1 MVARTKWRQFCSTCG
16 NQFHVPNTWA
26 YCSKKCEEE
35 RQGLAAI
42 EAREDAISEWLH
54 PLYVERMDI
63 AQKLETAMPWER
75 VDLLAALAANEA
87 KEAAVRESLTH
98 EQPPEAEP
106 KQVRPL
112 LEPTSISFWLPIL
125 RREGDKWEASVR
137 RSLQVSIMLGRRL
150 CEARANL
157 PHGEFGRLFAEHENA
172 VEGALQFSARWAR
185 QLMVIAANDAIANR
199 KHASD
204 LPADITTVALLA
216 RLPASELKA
225 AIERGDVTPD
235 MKRADARD
243 LLPEPEAVAPSEPVD
258 EVAKTHHPIQRAL
271 RRFVAARPSE
281 FSDLKARLKAALR
294 AIERELAAEES
305 LGTELMSS
313 VERADMRSWPR
324 SRSRTATATRRTGAR
339 SGRRSCSAPATAA
352 RAPRGTRTAALRTTV
367 RIRTPAR
374 AWC

>member
-16 NQFHVPNTWA
+16 KQFDAPNTWA

-75 VDLLAALAANEA
+75 VDLLSALAANEA
-87 KEAAVRESLTH
+87 REAAVRESLTH

-112 LEPTSISFWLPIL
+112 LESTSISFWLPIL

-150 CEARANL
+150 CEARASL

-172 VEGALQFSARWAR
+172 VEGALPFSVSWASK
-185 QLMVIAANDAIANR
+185 LMRIASNEAVVALS
-199 KHASD
+199 HAKVSEAK
-204 LPADITTVALLA
+204 LPADIEKVYLLS
-216 RLPASELKA
+216 RLPAEELQA
-225 AIERGDVTPD
+225 AVDRGDVMPD
-235 MKRADARD
+235 MSRADARD
-243 LLPEPEAVAPSEPVD
+243 LLPEPEMAEPSEPVD
-258 EVAKTHHPIQRAL
+258 EVAKALDPIQRAL
-271 RRFVAARPSE
+271 RRFIAARPAAARASE
-281 FSDLKARLKAALR
+281 FADLKARLKAALR
-294 AIERELAAEES
+294 AIERELAEIS
-305 LGTELMSS
+305 DGTELSS
-313 VERADMRSWPR
+313 GAERADMRP
-324 SRSRTATATRRTGAR
+324 
-339 SGRRSCSAPATAA
+339 
-352 RAPRGTRTAALRTTV
+352 
-367 RIRTPAR
+367 
-374 AWC
+374 